1 MPIWKGWIE
10 MLRLPGNTPLP
21 EAVSALLSKPDCRK
35 AICLPQADGK
45 LFVMDCAFL
54 TSQNGVTLLA
64 GLEQERTEAG
74 SGFIRGLWFD
84 QPAEIWLQSGGRN
97 PQTCRPCVPVPYR
110 GTVVPAC
117 AASGAR
123 SGSGGRSC
131 RRLGT
136 DCGQLRPNGGAHACA
151 AGAARQRMPGDS
163 F

>member
-1 MPIWKGWIE
+1 

-54 TSQNGVTLLA
+54 ASQNGVTLLA

-84 QPAEIWLQSGGRN
+84 RPAEIWLQSGGETLKLAAHVYRCHIAG
-97 PQTCRPCVPVPYR
+97 PSFQLVLHQARARDPEGDLAAVWELIVDSCAQTEEPMPVPQEQHVR
-110 GTVVPAC
+110 GCPEIHFDNPAI
-117 AASGAR
+117 
-123 SGSGGRSC
+123 
-131 RRLGT
+131 
-136 DCGQLRPNGGAHACA
+136 LR
-151 AGAARQRMPGDS
+151 
-163 F
+163 